1 MKIMLWQLNHDRN
14 GEKLVATFYN
24 WSAFNAFREGVCFH
38 NTFAHSFLGLSQYTT
53 DDFRRDYRW
62 VITNR

>member
-14 GEKLVATFYN
+14 GEKLVATFYD
-24 WSAFNAFREGVCFH
+24 WSSFCTFRDAVCAH
-38 NTFAHSFLGLSQYTT
+38 NTRAHAFANRPAYTV